1 MSAHP
6 IQARFSEQIAAATD
20 LAALDAVRVAALGK
34 SGEITELLKSLGKM
48 DADTRLA
55 EAPKIHALREA
66 VADAIEAKKQALEN
80 AELERRLATER
91 LDLSLPA
98 AESPRGSRDASSTSW
113 ANRRN
118 SSVRPGSCGRGG
130 PKGPFKVRR

>member
-1 MSAHP
+1 MSVHP
-6 IQARFSEQIAAATD
+6 LQARFSAEIAAAAD

-34 SGEITELLKSLGKM
+34 SGEVTALLKTLGTM
-48 DADTRLA
+48 DADTRAA

-66 VADAIEAKKQALEN
+66 VTEAIAARKAALEN

-98 AESPRGSRDASSTSW
+98 A
-113 ANRRN
+113 RRRA
-118 SSVRPGSCGRGG
+118 VRSIRSA
-130 PKGPFKVRR
+130 R